1 MTPFEG
7 MLKRGFGSV
16 RINPLMSLSLSN
28 GMLLITFE
36 GLPGLDRHSRI
47 INARIPDQIRSE
59 AASHIMDVMQL
70 YVEDQ
75 LDALD
80 QVTYGVN
87 ISEENIL
94 KEGFRNGQN

>member
-28 GMLLITFE
+28 GKLLITFE

-47 INARIPDQIRSE
+47 INARIPDQFTGKRTPHSMKGG
-59 AASHIMDVMQL
+59 ATD
-70 YVEDQ
+70 
-75 LDALD
+75 
-80 QVTYGVN
+80 GKVN
-87 ISEENIL
+87 P
-94 KEGFRNGQN
+94 